1 MPRAVYLE
9 LGSLFKPTVALWKQA
24 QTQRCSVKH
33 SHSPSCRALYSTLSS
48 ETQCKQISWSTAKE
62 WRIKA
67 YLPVFSNY
75 LLVPKLQSIR
85 TLKTNLSY
93 SLDGFNLLIF
103 LFLLHP
109 PLYFKRQEGKASSGV
124 PVKRAPGH
132 RRERCARGHWV
143 GAICIWPLIF
153 CACLYW
159 IPPASPSLHLR
170 HKEWSQTWPNPSMFT
185 QTLTEFHLLW
195 VFGKRYE
202 LTCRSPF
209 LSTGHQCQLAN
220 GRMFY
225 GTQGRNGKR
234 ILSHVS
240 LWPLLWLAGD
250 LQECDSGWHKVKLHF
265 KGLSLHYSHTQET
278 GLYIPEQRQGREIRR
293 TGLAFGSEFK
303 SPTSQFP

>member
-24 QTQRCSVKH
+24 QTRRCSVKH

-93 SLDGFNLLIF
+93 SLDGYNLLIF

-170 HKEWSQTWPNPSMFT
+170 HKEWSQTWPHPSMFI

-234 ILSHVS
+234 NFKPCVIVTTVVTGRRPARVWFMVAQGETS
-240 LWPLLWLAGD
+240 LQGALLAL
-250 LQECDSGWHKVKLHF
+250 F
-265 KGLSLHYSHTQET
+265 PHTGNKFIHSRTET
-278 GLYIPEQRQGREIRR
+278 GKGGEKNWTRLR
-293 TGLAFGSEFK
+293 FWV
-303 SPTSQFP
+303 